1 MTATNFANRRMLTV
15 FLTMAVAFQAPIAAV
30 ADEPATRIQDVRLS
44 RGGVLTTRVVDLE
57 GRPMSGEL
65 VEVLHRG
72 QPVAKAESDQ
82 DGLVTIAGLRPGQ
95 HEIVT
100 LSGSLPCRFW
110 AAGAAPPSAVA
121 VPAVVHD
128 RSIVR
133 GQFGAF
139 NLPMLVYAGATIG
152 AVVVGVDAMNT
163 ADGAQ
168 AANARL
174 NSTLATLEDR
184 VKELEMPASP

>member
-1 MTATNFANRRMLTV
+1 MTAMNSVNRKLLTV
-15 FLTMAVAFQAPIAAV
+15 LLTLAVAFQAPLAAV
-30 ADEPATRIQDVRLS
+30 ADESATRIQDVRLG
-44 RGGVLTTRVVDLE
+44 RGGMLTTRVVDLE
-57 GRPMSGEL
+57 GRPLSGEL

-72 QPVAKAESDQ
+72 QPVAKAESDES
-82 DGLVTIAGLRPGQ
+82 GLVTIAGLRPGQ

-121 VPAVVHD
+121 VPAIVND
-128 RSIVR
+128 PSLVR

-139 NLPMLVYAGATIG
+139 NLPMLVYAGATI
-152 AVVVGVDAMNT
+152 AALVIGVDAMNT
-163 ADGAQ
+163 ADDAQ

-174 NSTLATLEDR
+174 NSEVAALEEW
-184 VKELEMPASP
+184 VAELEQQASP